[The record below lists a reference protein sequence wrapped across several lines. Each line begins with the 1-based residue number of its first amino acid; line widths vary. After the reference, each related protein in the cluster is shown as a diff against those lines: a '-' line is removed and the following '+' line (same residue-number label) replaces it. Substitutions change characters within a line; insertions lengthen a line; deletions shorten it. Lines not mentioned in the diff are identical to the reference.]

1 MSGSLGILGCQRLEY
16 AAHDF
21 CLGLRYLQLM
31 GGAVVDDS
39 LLHGCRILERCV
51 IHRDDGID
59 VSFLCQREDDVELLF
74 LAILLPFCHQS
85 LHDPE
90 ACDVL
95 QEGDTAADAALVG
108 KLSLSGFLGKDRFFD
123 LNTQERPGT

>member
-1 MSGSLGILGCQRLEY
+1 
-16 AAHDF
+16 
-21 CLGLRYLQLM
+21 M

-39 LLHGCRILERCV
+39 LLHGCRVLERSV

-59 VSFLCQREDDVELLF
+59 VSLLCLRKDDVELLF

-85 LHDPE
+85 LHNPE

-123 LNTQERPGT
+123 LNTQERPGA